1 MKAQTPIYVCI
12 GTGFIFALILLYLMS
27 EFAEA
32 IAWVCI
38 FLTGIGLFAGSVLC
52 WFMRSDIKA
61 EMGTAGSGSAFQGHD

>member
-52 WFMRSDIKA
+52 WFMRSDITT
-61 EMGTAGSGSAFQGHD
+61 EMGVAGSGNAL